1 MNMCLAVPLKLIS
14 IDGTSG
20 VGEFD
25 GVRRR
30 VELTFV
36 PQAKMGDYVI
46 VHAGFAMEIMNEEQ
60 AENDREAFREVIR
73 ASE

>member
-1 MNMCLAVPLKLIS
+1 MCLAVPLKLIS